1 MTLKVSSLVR
11 HHPGN
16 PRPTLD
22 GLSFDLP
29 RGTLTAL
36 LGRSGAGK
44 STALRCVMGLEPF
57 ERGEVEVEGVVVRG
71 TLECAP
77 AERAARVA
85 EARRAL
91 GLVFQAFELFPH
103 LTALENCTLAP
114 VRVKGLTP
122 ARARELAAALL
133 AQLGLEAHLD
143 AWPEQLSGG
152 QRQRVAIAR
161 ALAMEPSVLLYDEP
175 TSALDPSLK
184 GEVLQT
190 LRRVDATQVTQVVV
204 THDLQL
210 ARGVEYVCILDHGQV
225 IEAGPPG
232 EVLAHPRH
240 EATRRL
246 LDGWRDGPDGA

>member
-1 MTLKVSSLVR
+1 VTLKVSGLVR
-11 HHPGN
+11 RHPGN
-16 PRPTLD
+16 PGPTLD

-44 STALRCVMGLEPF
+44 STALRCIVGLEPF
-57 ERGEVEVEGVVVRG
+57 ERGTVEVDGVVVRG
-71 TLECAP
+71 TLESSP
-77 AERAARVA
+77 REREAAVA
-85 EARRAL
+85 RARAKL

-103 LTALENCTLAP
+103 LTVLENCTLAP

-122 ARARELAAALL
+122 AAARARAEALL
-133 AQLGLEAHLD
+133 TQLGLQAHLG

-161 ALAMEPSVLLYDEP
+161 ALAMEPAVLLYDEP

-210 ARGVEYVCILDHGQV
+210 ARGVEHVCVVDQGQV
-225 IEAGPPG
+225 IEAGPSA
-232 EVLAHPRH
+232 EVLARPRH
-240 EATRRL
+240 PATRRL
-246 LDGWRDGPDGA
+246 LEGWGDSPDAD